1 MDSTTD
7 GERAGFDVL
16 LLTSGIWFLAK
27 FLRYAFPPLFPEL
40 RALYGVSNGVLGA
53 AFTAMMLVYAVL
65 QFPAGVVA
73 DRVGAVRVVTA
84 GVAVAGAA
92 ALVLA
97 VPAPLAVL
105 VAGMVLVGVG
115 TGVHKTVAVDLLAT
129 LYPSRRGRALGVHDT
144 FGAFGGVVAPAVV
157 VAAAADPGW
166 HALFLGGGVL
176 GLALAA
182 AFWLRAPDDAAEDA
196 SEDDEQRAGEASDDT
211 AADGTPGLA
220 AYRALLADRRFG
232 VFLLVT
238 VGFSFAYNGVVAFLP
253 LYLTDAAGL
262 DGTAASLLYSALFAV
277 SLVQLTTGELSD
289 RFSPLAVVGATLALA
304 TAGLFGLLAVARS
317 PLALGATVVA
327 FGLGSH
333 GFRPVRG
340 VYLVD
345 VVPDSLAGG
354 GLGVARTILMGA
366 GAVAPAVVG
375 FVSERAG
382 FRAAFGVLFA
392 SLALAAVLVGW
403 LIATGRRQ
411 KS

>member
-1 MDSTTD
+1 MTD
-7 GERAGFDVL
+7 QTRPGFDIL
-16 LLTSGIWFLAK
+16 LLTAGVWFLAK
-27 FLRYAFPPLFPEL
+27 FLRYAFPPLFPQL
-40 RALYGVSNGVLGA
+40 RSLYGVSNGVLGA
-53 AFTAMMLVYAVL
+53 AFTTMMLVYALL

-73 DRVGAVRVVTA
+73 DRLGPARVVA
-84 GVAVAGAA
+84 GGVAVTGVA

-97 VPAPLAVL
+97 APVPLAVL
-105 VAGMVLVGVG
+105 VGGMVLVGFG
-115 TGVHKTVAVDLLAT
+115 TGVHKTVAVDLLST

-157 VAAAADPGW
+157 VAVADDPGW
-166 HALFLGGGVL
+166 RALFLGAGVL
-176 GLALAA
+176 ALVLAS
-182 AFWLRAPDDAAEDA
+182 AFWLRTPDDAGRRDDAETPENA
-196 SEDDEQRAGEASDDT
+196 SEEGTIAL
-211 AADGTPGLA
+211 AD
-220 AYRALLADRRFG
+220 YRALLADRRFA

-253 LYLTDAAGL
+253 LYLADAAGL
-262 DGTAASLLYSALFAV
+262 DSATASLLYSVLFAV

-289 RFSPLAVVGATLALA
+289 RFSPLAVVVGTLALA
-304 TAGLFGLLAVARS
+304 TGGLLGLLVAGRS
-317 PLALGATVVA
+317 PVVLGATVVA

-375 FVSERAG
+375 VVSEDAG
-382 FRAAFGVLFA
+382 FRTAFGVLFV
-392 SLALAAVLVGW
+392 SLALAAALAVWLLVTDGD
-403 LIATGRRQ
+403 
-411 KS
+411 

>member
-1 MDSTTD
+1 MHGPGTTD

-16 LLTSGIWFLAK
+16 LVASGIWFLAK
-27 FLRYAFPPLFPEL
+27 FLRYAFPPLFPQL
-40 RALYGVSNGVLGA
+40 RDLYGVSNGVLGA
-53 AFTAMMLVYAVL
+53 AFTAMMLVYALL

-73 DRVGAVRVVTA
+73 DRVGAARVVAAGVTVA
-84 GVAVAGAA
+84 GVA
-92 ALVLA
+92 ALLLSI
-97 VPAPLAVL
+97 PGPLAVL
-105 VAGMVLVGVG
+105 VGGMVLVGVG

-157 VAAAADPGW
+157 VAVAADPGW
-166 HALFLGGGVL
+166 RALFLGGGVA

-182 AFWLRAPDDAAEDA
+182 AFWLRTPDDVAATNEA
-196 SEDDEQRAGEASDDT
+196 EAGDSTDG
-211 AADGTPGLA
+211 AAALA
-220 AYRALLADRRFG
+220 DYRALLGDRRFG
-232 VFLLVT
+232 AFLLVT

-253 LYLTDAAGL
+253 LYLADAAGL
-262 DGTAASLLYSALFAV
+262 DGATASLLYSALFAV

-289 RFSPLAVVGATLALA
+289 RFSPLAVVAATLALA
-304 TAGLFGLLAVARS
+304 TAGLFGLLVAGS

-340 VYLVD
+340 VYLVN

-375 FVSERAG
+375 FTSERAG

-392 SLALAAVLVGW
+392 ALAAAAVLAGW
-403 LIATGRRQ
+403 LLATE
-411 KS
+411 

>member
-1 MDSTTD
+1 MHAPGTTD

-16 LLTSGIWFLAK
+16 LVASGIWFLAK
-27 FLRYAFPPLFPEL
+27 FLRYAFPPLFPQL
-40 RALYGVSNGVLGA
+40 RDLYGVSNGVLGA
-53 AFTAMMLVYAVL
+53 AFTAMMLVYALL

-73 DRVGAVRVVTA
+73 DRVGAARVVAAGVTVA
-84 GVAVAGAA
+84 GVA
-92 ALVLA
+92 ALLLSI
-97 VPAPLAVL
+97 PGPLAVL
-105 VAGMVLVGVG
+105 IGGMVLVGVG

-157 VAAAADPGW
+157 VAVAADPGW
-166 HALFLGGGVL
+166 RALFLGGGVT
-176 GLALAA
+176 GLALAV
-182 AFWLRAPDDAAEDA
+182 AFWLRTPDDVAATDG
-196 SEDDEQRAGEASDDT
+196 DEAGDSTDG
-211 AADGTPGLA
+211 AAALA
-220 AYRALLADRRFG
+220 DYRALLGDRRFG
-232 VFLLVT
+232 AFLLVT

-253 LYLTDAAGL
+253 LYLADAAGL
-262 DGTAASLLYSALFAV
+262 DGATASLLYSALFAV

-289 RFSPLAVVGATLALA
+289 RFSPLAVVAATLALA
-304 TAGLFGLLAVARS
+304 TAGLFGLLVGGS

-375 FVSERAG
+375 FASERAG

-392 SLALAAVLVGW
+392 ALAAAAVLAGW
-403 LIATGRRQ
+403 LLATE
-411 KS
+411 

>member
-1 MDSTTD
+1 MTD
-7 GERAGFDVL
+7 RRRAGFDVL
-16 LLTSGIWFLAK
+16 VVASSIWFLAK
-27 FLRYAFPPLFPEL
+27 FLRYAFPPLFPQL
-40 RALYGVSNGVLGA
+40 RELYGVSNGVLGA
-53 AFTAMMLVYAVL
+53 AFTAMMLVYALL

-73 DRVGAVRVVTA
+73 DRIGPARVVAA
-84 GVAVAGAA
+84 GVTVAGVA

-97 VPAPLAVL
+97 VPGPLAVL

-144 FGAFGGVVAPAVV
+144 FGAFGGVAAPAVV
-157 VAAAADPGW
+157 VAVASDPGW
-166 HALFLGGGVL
+166 RALFLGGGVL

-182 AFWLRAPDDAAEDA
+182 VFWVRTP
-196 SEDDEQRAGEASDDT
+196 DT
-211 AADGTPGLA
+211 AATDSEPDA
-220 AYRALLADRRFG
+220 AGDTAGFADYRALLGDPRFAA
-232 VFLLVT
+232 FLLVT

-262 DGTAASLLYSALFAV
+262 DGATASLLYSALFAV

-289 RFSPLAVVGATLALA
+289 RFSPLAVVAATLALS
-304 TAGLFGLLAVARS
+304 TAGLLGLLVAGGS
-317 PLALGATVVA
+317 PLVLGGTVVV

-382 FRAAFGVLFA
+382 FRAAFAVLFA
-392 SLALAAVLVGW
+392 ALAAAAVLAGW
-403 LIATGRRQ
+403 LLATEERGR
-411 KS
+411 

>member
-1 MDSTTD
+1 MHHGGSADRET
-7 GERAGFDVL
+7 GFDVL
-16 LLTSGIWFLAK
+16 ILTSGVWFLAK
-27 FLRYAFPPLFPEL
+27 FLRYAFPPLFPQL
-40 RALYGVSNGVLGA
+40 RDLYGVSNGVLGA
-53 AFTAMMLVYAVL
+53 AFTAMMLVYALL

-73 DRVGAVRVVTA
+73 DRLGAARVVAA
-84 GVAVAGAA
+84 GVAVTGVAS
-92 ALVLA
+92 LVLA
-97 VPAPLAVL
+97 VPVPLTVL
-105 VAGMVLVGVG
+105 VGGMVLVGFG
-115 TGVHKTVAVDLLAT
+115 TGVHKTVAVDLLST

-157 VAAAADPGW
+157 VAVADDPGW
-166 HALFLGGGVL
+166 RALFLGAGV
-176 GLALAA
+176 LALALA
-182 AFWLRAPDDAAEDA
+182 GVFWLRTRNTAGTRDDAETPDDATAE
-196 SEDDEQRAGEASDDT
+196 EDSVAL
-211 AADGTPGLA
+211 AD
-220 AYRALLADRRFG
+220 YRALLADRRFG

-262 DGTAASLLYSALFAV
+262 NGATASLLYSALFAV

-289 RFSPLAVVGATLALA
+289 RFSPLAVVVATLALA
-304 TAGLFGLLAVARS
+304 TGGLLGLLVAGRS
-317 PLALGATVVA
+317 TLVLGATVVA

-375 FVSERAG
+375 FVSEYAD

-392 SLALAAVLVGW
+392 SLAVAAVLAGW
-403 LIATGRRQ
+403 LLATDSRENE
-411 KS
+411 